1 MTYSN
6 NPRSIKAG
14 SGISITPSFMPGNNT
29 GSEIIT
35 ISAHGGGNYPGYYGD
50 FYSDVT
56 QTNPVINTAN
66 LLTLNHNKGSDGI
79 NLITDSRI
87 QFPHDG
93 VYNLTIN
100 AQVNI
105 TQGGPG
111 NINMWLVQ
119 NNLQEIASN
128 GIVTIEGGGRSNVIS
143 RRFFPKVK
151 AGDYIEVYWSSD
163 SINLRLAATGNQTGP
178 ARPSTPSASVTV
190 QFIQS

>member
-14 SGISITPSFMPGNNT
+14 SGIVITTDTARGT
-29 GSEIIT
+29 GSESIT
-35 ISAHGGGNYPGYYGD
+35 ISAPGGQGYPGYYGD
-50 FYSDVT
+50 FYSDQT

-66 LLTLNHNKGSDGI
+66 LLTLNQNRGNDGI
-79 NLITDSRI
+79 NLLPSSRI
-87 QFPHDG
+87 QFPHAG

-111 NINMWLVQ
+111 NISMWLVQ
-119 NNLQEIASN
+119 NNLQVIASN
-128 GIVTIEGGGRSNVIS
+128 GIVTVEGGGRSNVIS
-143 RRFFPKVK
+143 RRYFPRVS

-163 SINLRLAATGNQTGP
+163 SINFRLAATGPQSNPT
-178 ARPSTPSASVTV
+178 RPSTPSASVTV
-190 QFIQS
+190 QFIQE